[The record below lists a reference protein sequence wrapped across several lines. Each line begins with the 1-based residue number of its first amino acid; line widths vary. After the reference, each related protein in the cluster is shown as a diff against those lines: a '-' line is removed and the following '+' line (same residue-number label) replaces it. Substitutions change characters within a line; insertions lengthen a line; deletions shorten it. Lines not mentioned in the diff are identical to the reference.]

1 VKTIYNKNILVFGAG
16 DGLGKTLSLAFA
28 REKANIIAVDKN
40 KNELGN
46 LEREIGNLRSNIKG
60 YLCDLSSRKDVE
72 RTLKEV
78 MRNHDTIDILVF
90 AFCTERDH
98 LFIKT
103 SSEQIEKYVAEQIAV
118 PCVIIRNLFEHLSS
132 RKESVIISLPLM
144 EKESVNDGIIEAI
157 SNAAVRSLIS
167 GTETFAKSFKSQIQF
182 INVELTGKKT
192 DLFFAANSIVDAVL
206 KAKDKVSI

>member
-28 REKANIIAVDKN
+28 KEKANIIAVDKN
-40 KNELGN
+40 KTELGN

-60 YLCDLSSRKDVE
+60 YLCDLSARKDVE

-90 AFCTERDH
+90 AFCTERDQF
-98 LFIKT
+98 FIKT
-103 SSEQIEKYVAEQIAV
+103 SSEQIEKYIAEQIAV
-118 PCVIIRNLFEHLSS
+118 PSVIIRNLFEHLSS

-144 EKESVNDGIIEAI
+144 EKGSVNDGIIEAI
-157 SNAAVRSLIS
+157 SNAAVKSLIS
-167 GTETFAKSFKSQIQF
+167 GTETFAKSVKSQIQF
-182 INVELTGKKT
+182 INVELAGKKT
-192 DLFFAANSIVDAVL
+192 DLVFAANSIVDAVL